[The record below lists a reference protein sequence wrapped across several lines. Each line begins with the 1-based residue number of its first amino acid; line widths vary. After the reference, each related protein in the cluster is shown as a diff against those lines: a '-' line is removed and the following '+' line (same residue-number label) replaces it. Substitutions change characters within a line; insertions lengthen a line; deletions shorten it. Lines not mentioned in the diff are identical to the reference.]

1 MAKLLTQRNVLV
13 AMAAFIL
20 IWYVVVQQKVSEHMT
35 DVKPLTNEDKKNITD
50 YILMSISNQS
60 EADKIKLS
68 AEAKKFL
75 TFLDQNQLTSVNDKF
90 IEKITEMVKRMS
102 TNDVLMRKILENP
115 DNIKKGVRKAGQ
127 IVISN
132 IIWEYADTYEKIKQA
147 PTPTEFKE
155 QMTRLLLN
163 NEKLKPLFDTLKN
176 NAEVDTS
183 EGAKRIQQLQDELLH
198 LETQLK
204 SAPAF
209 LRPQFER
216 QVAERRLQINQR
228 MDQIKTRLD
237 ALALQKSTLG
247 PNTYPL
253 GSSVSP
259 LVNQLFDIAFKYYF
273 GEVYSGASIA
283 SGAWTAIIATV
294 GSIGAIAIVAAIVY
308 FVFLR

>member
-1 MAKLLTQRNVLV
+1 MAKTLTQRNILIAV
-13 AMAAFIL
+13 ASFIL
-20 IWYVVVQQKVSEHMT
+20 IWFVVVKQKVSENME

-50 YILMSISNQS
+50 YILVSISNQS

-90 IEKITEMVKRMS
+90 IEKITEIVKRMS

-132 IIWEYADTYEKIKQA
+132 VIWEYADTYEKIKQA

-163 NEKLKPLFDTLKN
+163 NEKLKPLFDTLKKT
-176 NAEVDTS
+176 AETDTS
-183 EGAKRIQQLQDELLH
+183 EGTKRIQDLQNELVN
-198 LETQLK
+198 LENQLK
-204 SAPAF
+204 TANAS
-209 LRPQFER
+209 LRPQLER
-216 QVAERRLQINQR
+216 QVAQRRLQINQE
-228 MDQIKTRLD
+228 MDSIKTGLD
-237 ALALQKSTLG
+237 VLALQKSTLG

-253 GSSVSP
+253 SSSISP